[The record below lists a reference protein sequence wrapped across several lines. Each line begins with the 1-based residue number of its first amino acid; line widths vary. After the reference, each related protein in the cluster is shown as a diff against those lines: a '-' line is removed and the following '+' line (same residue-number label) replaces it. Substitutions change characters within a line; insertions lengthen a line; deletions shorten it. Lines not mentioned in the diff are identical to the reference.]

1 MQHRSGSTTDAPAEV
16 SLAAQVRDS
25 LVVDE
30 TVIVSI
36 VNEVVAEMPSH
47 TAEVYR
53 RLLKTSAA
61 FRAAI
66 KRVTVDVGV
75 VLALAKSFESDDTFS
90 ASAGLIHDVDFAGHE
105 GKLGQFAK
113 AMIESD
119 LRTLEKAVK
128 GELDED
134 ETVYYAML
142 PSRKLE
148 GRLRLL
154 LAFADHAL
162 RQSA

>member
-1 MQHRSGSTTDAPAEV
+1 MQQRSGSSSGAPVEV

-30 TVIVSI
+30 TVIIAI
-36 VNEVVAEMPSH
+36 VNEVVGEMPAH
-47 TAEVYR
+47 TAEVFR
-53 RLLKTSAA
+53 RLLKASAG
-61 FRAAI
+61 FRASV

-119 LRTLEKAVK
+119 LRALEKAVN
-128 GELDED
+128 GELEEE